1 MKKICAIMAIMAMSM
16 AVLTGCASE
25 AENIDNDVVSE
36 AVSESMSDTDDVIAS
51 EKVEE
56 EAAQETSEEIVEE
69 VDYSADTVMAL
80 CDELSQKYQY
90 DDPEYIKS
98 LVIAANLDYI
108 TEEDLEIILSTY
120 GYTMEDLAV
129 IYEEGMISSAGAY
142 LTTYTHMSGSTIEF
156 DEQVDYANRVL
167 FQDVMLNPGDKELAA
182 LFDEYAIA
190 HNNDEV
196 AKFWL
201 EEPTTSCEIL
211 LSAASDTFR
220 FGGVWETPYADYIQE
235 DIE

>member
-1 MKKICAIMAIMAMSM
+1 MKKICALIAIMAMSM
-16 AVLTGCASE
+16 AVLTGCAGE
-25 AENIDNDVVSE
+25 TEDVDNGVASE

-51 EKVEE
+51 EEVEE
-56 EAAQETSEEIVEE
+56 ESAQETSEEIVEE

-108 TEEDLEIILSTY
+108 TDENLEIILSTY

-129 IYEEGMISSAGAY
+129 IYEQGMISSAEAY
-142 LTTYTHMSGSTIEF
+142 LTTDTHMSGSTIEF
-156 DEQVDYANRVL
+156 NDEVDYANRVL
-167 FQDVMLNPGDKELAA
+167 FQDVMLNPTDKQLAA
-182 LFDEYAIA
+182 QFDEYAVA
-190 HNNDEV
+190 NDNGEI

>member
-1 MKKICAIMAIMAMSM
+1 MSM
-16 AVLTGCASE
+16 AVLTGCTSE
-25 AENIDNDVVSE
+25 AENVDNDVVSE
-36 AVSESMSDTDDVIAS
+36 AVSENSVEAGEDVSS
-51 EKVEE
+51 EEVVEE
-56 EAAQETSEEIVEE
+56 STEEISEEIVEE
-69 VDYSADTVMAL
+69 VDYSADTVMDL

-108 TEEDLEIILSTY
+108 TEDDLEIILSTY

-129 IYEEGMISSAGAY
+129 IYEEGMISSAEAY

-156 DEQVDYANRVL
+156 NDQVDYANRIL
-167 FQDVMLNPGDKELAA
+167 FQDVMLNKEDKELAA
-182 LFDEYAIA
+182 QFDEYAVA
-190 HNNDEV
+190 HNNDEIS
-196 AKFWL
+196 KFWL

-220 FGGVWETPYADYIQE
+220 FGGVWENPYAEYIPE
-235 DIE
+235 DIK